1 VSLGHL
7 NGFYCPL
14 NPASGETAPSLPPHP
29 LGNRSSARTDTTL
42 PKFRWRL
49 VDARAFLHTG
59 AIRLV
64 LVESISDFQVIAISY
79 TWTAGIKRWRD
90 HICKEEGRNYEER
103 VLRGSRDLSTSTA
116 PIGGSDD
123 DAIAEAQ
130 LFFTIV
136 AFFVLSRGGK
146 FFWIDILCINQDEQ
160 KEKEFFVPRM
170 GYLYCGAAETHA
182 YPFGAKILSAV
193 FSDKVY
199 FPVWD
204 TRAWTVQ
211 EQILSRN
218 TLLCYAFQ
226 GDVQRE
232 LKEVNNSLVE
242 ASPQPTISVHTPVL
256 NKLRHG
262 RIHMLETTTS
272 TVTCYME
279 KESWTGNFSTAA
291 YMHREITVKGDW
303 SQFDRSFARTS
314 RYEALYAVEKSS
326 EADIPEIARISMA
339 TVAER
344 RATVE
349 EDMIYCLLGTLDL
362 DGFTVAYNIGFEE
375 ARLRVF
381 EALEPKILAHV
392 IGTDWASSSSTNNKD
407 SALPRV
413 VGSTPVTGI
422 LSSRSAILHCKYR
435 REVGTEMTCRR
446 EKLRIWQAVD
456 KEFRGSDAVL
466 QATFGNNQLLVM
478 QGASVFDTPE
488 YASVRR
494 EAIPRDDTK
503 VILVDMAA
511 LGVSSDDEA
520 SKIDK
525 VVEFVEIGV
534 CRTLAVLADLPPEFS
549 RKTSLLA
556 LFCEEM
562 PSGALLNKGAA
573 LILDASAFSTD
584 YCDTVVE

>member
-1 VSLGHL
+1 
-7 NGFYCPL
+7 
-14 NPASGETAPSLPPHP
+14 
-29 LGNRSSARTDTTL
+29 
-42 PKFRWRL
+42 
-49 VDARAFLHTG
+49 
-59 AIRLV
+59 
-64 LVESISDFQVIAISY
+64 
-79 TWTAGIKRWRD
+79 
-90 HICKEEGRNYEER
+90 
-103 VLRGSRDLSTSTA
+103 
-116 PIGGSDD
+116 
-123 DAIAEAQ
+123 
-130 LFFTIV
+130 
-136 AFFVLSRGGK
+136 
-146 FFWIDILCINQDEQ
+146 
-160 KEKEFFVPRM
+160 M
-170 GYLYCGAAETHA
+170 GYLYRSASETHA
-182 YPFGAKILSAV
+182 YPFGAEILSTV
-193 FSDKVY
+193 FSDKLY

-218 TLLCYAFQ
+218 TWLCYAFQ
-226 GDVQRE
+226 GDVRRE
-232 LKEVNNSLVE
+232 LREGAHPTLQS
-242 ASPQPTISVHTPVL
+242 AQPMLPSGPEHAINMHTPVL
-256 NKLRHG
+256 NKYRYDG
-262 RIHMLETTTS
+262 IYMLEMTS
-272 TVTCYME
+272 TVTCFME
-279 KESWTGNFSTAA
+279 KESSTGNFSAAA
-291 YMHREITVKGDW
+291 YMLRNIFG
-303 SQFDRSFARTS
+303 SQFIRNFGRMS
-314 RYEALYAVEKSS
+314 RYKALYAVKNSS
-326 EADIPEIARISMA
+326 EAGILEIARISMA

-349 EDMIYCLLGTLDL
+349 EDMIYCVLGTLDL
-362 DGFTVAYNIGFEE
+362 DGFPVEYNIGFQE

-422 LSSRSAILHCKYR
+422 LSLRSAILHCKYR

-520 SKIDK
+520 SKIDE

-584 YCDTVVE
+584 YCDTVVK